1 MKKTIVV
8 ASLLAFVCLG
18 FAGLAQADDIQIVC
32 TGTTVCNAGGVQT
45 TSSTSPTFVVNTSG
59 NAATG
64 ELWIAI
70 VDPVSSGANF
80 TGPAK
85 NEMWTALGLSGGQDH
100 NFSSTVSNDGGFF
113 AGNTGF
119 AVTTFD
125 TGQTLG
131 GKSVSSAITLPSGSY
146 AAGTIFVA
154 FTVDGNGKII
164 INSPWSESLLVT
176 GTTTKGTPEPASML
190 LLGLGLVGVPFLR
203 RKK

>member
-1 MKKTIVV
+1 MKRTIIFAAMLGLV
-8 ASLLAFVCLG
+8 SLG

-32 TGTTVCNAGGVQT
+32 TGATTCNAGGVET
-45 TSSTSPTFVVNTSG
+45 TISSSPTFVVNTSG
-59 NAATG
+59 KAATG

-70 VDPVSSGANF
+70 VVPVSSGANF
-80 TGPAK
+80 TGPAS

-125 TGQTLG
+125 TGQTIG
-131 GKSVSSAITLPSGSY
+131 GKSVSGTITLPAGVY
-146 AAGTIFVA
+146 APGTIFVA
-154 FTVDGNGKII
+154 FTTDANGAVI
-164 INSPWSESLLVT
+164 INSPWSESLLIT
-176 GTTTKGTPEPASML
+176 GAPEPASML

-203 RKK
+203 RKRS